1 VTPAEVEKVVLDAF
15 AYLVENF
22 GFRYLST
29 SMHAPE
35 CWSTFH
41 NETTSVTIHYEI
53 GSQPWVEIA
62 KLKREGDRI
71 VEQNRAALEFLIQ
84 ERAPGEVL
92 LTTSGHDEE
101 GTRRV
106 IYAKARQLREY
117 GSDVLR
123 GDFRVFPRLK
133 ELAEENLRKRNAAET

>member
-1 VTPAEVEKVVLDAF
+1 MEAVVLDAF

-41 NETTSVTIHYEI
+41 NETTAVTVHYEI
-53 GSQPWVEIA
+53 GSQPWVELA
-62 KLKREGDRI
+62 KLKRNGDRV
-71 VEQNRAALEFLIQ
+71 VEQSRAALEFLVQ
-84 ERAPGEVL
+84 ERAPEEVSL
-92 LTTSGHDEE
+92 RTSGDDDEE
-101 GTRRV
+101 RRRA
-106 IYAKARQLREY
+106 IYTKARQLREY

-123 GDFRVFPRLK
+123 GDFHVFPRLQ
-133 ELAEENLRKRNAAET
+133 ELAAENLRRRNAAEA